1 LRSVPLSVYDHV
13 EEHGRTYHAYKD
25 GKYVL
30 PNDEREQDRLDRQ
43 HTIFK
48 LLFEGKLAFAPTD
61 KIALHHVLDI
71 ATGTGIWAIEF
82 ADAHPSA
89 HVIGTDLSPIQPSSV
104 PVNCTFEVDDAED
117 EWVYSHKFDYIHARG
132 VVTCFRDAREVIR
145 SAFNF
150 LMPNGYL
157 EFQDAVFPLDYAEP
171 PPVDSAFVKLMAL
184 ILDAVE
190 KAGRP
195 WTNAKHYSD
204 WMRDTGF
211 VDIVEHKLI
220 LPVGTWSENPK
231 EKELGALHLEN
242 WLEGIGGMA
251 PRILTRIGWEEEE
264 VMVLLAHVRSELR
277 NGRVKPYNVALNIW
291 GRKPLV
297 VGEEN

>member
-1 LRSVPLSVYDHV
+1 MIVDSAS
-13 EEHGRTYHAYKD
+13 K
-25 GKYVL
+25 
-30 PNDEREQDRLDRQ
+30 
-43 HTIFK
+43 
-48 LLFEGKLAFAPTD
+48 
-61 KIALHHVLDI
+61 
-71 ATGTGIWAIEF
+71 

-89 HVIGTDLSPIQPSSV
+89 HVIGTDLSPIQPSRYVAFIQTAVSQAYLPASV

-150 LMPNGYL
+150 LMPNGSL

-264 VMVLLAHVRSELR
+264 VMVLLAMSGASCGMDELSHIM
-277 NGRVKPYNVALNIW
+277 L
-291 GRKPLV
+291 L
-297 VGEEN
+297 